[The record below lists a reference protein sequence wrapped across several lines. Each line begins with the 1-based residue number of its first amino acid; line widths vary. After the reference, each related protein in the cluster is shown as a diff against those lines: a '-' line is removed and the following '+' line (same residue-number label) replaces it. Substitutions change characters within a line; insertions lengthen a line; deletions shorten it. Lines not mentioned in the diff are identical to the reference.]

1 MSSANQSISIINGR
15 LIDPANQIDD
25 MLDLH
30 ISQGH
35 VLAIGEK
42 PSGFEA
48 EKLIDASGRIIC
60 PGLIDLSARLREP
73 GSEPKGTIASET
85 RAAAH
90 AGITTLVTLPDTN
103 PVIDTPAVI
112 ELIRR
117 RAKQSAHARVLCLGA
132 LTKNLNGKELSEM
145 AALQNAG
152 CVALTNA
159 GKPLGNTLIER
170 RALEYASTFGIRV
183 FIKPEDRHLRNDGCV
198 HEGIISSR
206 LGLPGYPEAAET
218 VAVARDIA
226 LAEATGAHIH
236 FQCISAAKSVNKIN
250 RASHDGIN
258 LSVDVAAH
266 QLHLTEM
273 DADDFN
279 TLCHVDPP
287 LRTLRDRDALR
298 QAVAAGSI
306 QAICSDHQPHE
317 PDAKDHPFPD
327 SETGISALE
336 TLLPLTLKLVD
347 EKVLDLPTAIA
358 RLTIG
363 PATIANLPFGRLDQ
377 GRSADVCIFDPD
389 SHWQLNADEMI
400 SQGKN
405 TPFANWEFRG
415 KVTQTLFEG
424 RITFDVDAQHERQ

>member
-1 MSSANQSISIINGR
+1 MSSTIPSVSIINGR

-35 VLAIGEK
+35 ILAIGDK
-42 PSGFEA
+42 PSGFEPD
-48 EKLIDASGRIIC
+48 KLIDATGKIVC
-60 PGLIDLSARLREP
+60 PGLIDLSVRLREP
-73 GSEPKGTIASET
+73 GFESKGTIASET
-85 RAAAH
+85 HAAAH
-90 AGITTLVTLPDTN
+90 AGITTLITLPDTN
-103 PVIDTPAVI
+103 PVIDTPAVM
-112 ELIRR
+112 ELIRQ
-117 RAKQSAHARVLCLGA
+117 RAKQSGYARVLCLGA
-132 LTKNLNGKELSEM
+132 LTKNLAGKELSEM
-145 AALQNAG
+145 AALQSAG
-152 CVALTNA
+152 CVAVTNA

-170 RALEYASTFGIRV
+170 RALEYASTFGIKI
-183 FIKPEDRHLRNDGCV
+183 FIKPEDRHLRNNGCV
-198 HEGIISSR
+198 HEGVISSR

-236 FQCISAAKSVNKIN
+236 FQCISAAKSVNQIN
-250 RASHDGIN
+250 RACHDGIQ

-273 DADDFN
+273 DADEFN
-279 TLCHVDPP
+279 TDCHLDPP

-298 QAVAAGSI
+298 NAVASGSI

-327 SETGISALE
+327 SETGISSLE

-347 EKVLDLPTAIA
+347 EKVLDLATAIA
-358 RLTIG
+358 RLTVG
-363 PATIANLPFGRLDQ
+363 PATIAGLPFGRLDK
-377 GRSADVCIFDPD
+377 GRSADVCIFDPEA
-389 SHWQLNADEMI
+389 HWQLDSDKMI

-405 TPFANWEFRG
+405 TPFINWEFRG

-424 RITFDVDAQHERQ
+424 RITFDIDK

>member
-1 MSSANQSISIINGR
+1 MSDSVPSISIINGR

-35 VLAIGEK
+35 ILATGEK
-42 PSGFEA
+42 PAGFEPD
-48 EKLIDASGRIIC
+48 KVIDATGKVVC
-60 PGLIDLSARLREP
+60 PGLIDLSVRLREP
-73 GSEPKGTIASET
+73 GFESKGTVATET

-90 AGITTLVTLPDTN
+90 AGITTLINLPDTD
-103 PVIDTPAVI
+103 PVTDSPAVI

-117 RAKQSAHARVLCLGA
+117 RAKQSGHARVLCLGA
-132 LTKNLNGKELSEM
+132 LTKNLDGKELSEM
-145 AALQNAG
+145 ASLQSAG
-152 CVALTNA
+152 SIALTNA
-159 GKPLGNTLIER
+159 GRPLGNTLIER
-170 RALEYASTFGIRV
+170 RALEYASTFGIKV
-183 FIKPEDRHLRNDGCV
+183 FIKPEDRHLRNSGCV

-250 RASHDGIN
+250 RACHDGIK

-273 DADDFN
+273 DTDEFN
-279 TLCHVDPP
+279 TDCHVDPP

-298 QAVAAGSI
+298 QAVASGSI

-327 SETGISALE
+327 SATGISALE

-363 PATIANLPFGRLDQ
+363 PATIANLPFGRLDH
-377 GRSADVCIFDPD
+377 GRSADVCVFDPEVY
-389 SHWQLNADEMI
+389 WQLDADKMI

-405 TPFANWEFRG
+405 TPFINWEFRG
-415 KVTQTLFEG
+415 QVTHTLFEG
-424 RITFDVDAQHERQ
+424 RITYDSDA